1 MNRDEV
7 KKIVYESLQ
16 KGVSLPEI
24 QKILHDKGEIIT
36 FLDLR
41 LMASEL
47 ENVDWKNLAGEK
59 EKEKA
64 AADAAAKKKE
74 EKAARKDE
82 DAGGEEDVISG
93 DKGEW
98 TGGTKI
104 EISKLARHGVALS
117 GSATFASGVKADW
130 FVDQMGRLG
139 LEKATG
145 KPTPED
151 IQEFQV
157 ELQKSLQG

>member
-7 KKIVYESLQ
+7 KKIVLENLQ
-16 KGVSLPEI
+16 KGLSLSDI
-24 QKILHDKGEIIT
+24 QKILHEKGEIIT

-41 LMASEL
+41 LLASEL
-47 ENVDWKNLAGEK
+47 ENLDWKKLAGEK
-59 EKEKA
+59 
-64 AADAAAKKKE
+64 DAPKPEPKKKE
-74 EKAARKDE
+74 EAAGKAE
-82 DAGGEEDVISG
+82 DVEDKDVISG

-98 TGGTKI
+98 TGGTKV
-104 EISKLARHGVALS
+104 EVSKLTRPGVALS
-117 GSATFASGVKADW
+117 GSVTFASGVKADW

-139 LEKATG
+139 LEKTTG

-157 ELQKSLQG
+157 ELQKSLQGM

>member
-7 KKIVYESLQ
+7 KKIVYENLQQGLSL
-16 KGVSLPEI
+16 SDI
-24 QKILHDKGEIIT
+24 QKVLHDKGEIIT

-41 LMASEL
+41 LLASEL
-47 ENVDWKNLAGEK
+47 ENLDWKKLAGEK
-59 EKEKA
+59 DVPPPET
-64 AADAAAKKKE
+64 KKKE
-74 EKAARKDE
+74 ETADKADKTE
-82 DAGGEEDVISG
+82 PEGEEDVISG

-98 TGGTKI
+98 SGGTKI
-104 EISKLARHGVALS
+104 EISKITRPGVALS

-151 IQEFQV
+151 VKGFQE
-157 ELQKSLQG
+157 ELQKQLQGM

>member
-16 KGVSLPEI
+16 QGLSLSDI

-41 LMASEL
+41 LLASEL
-47 ENVDWKNLAGEK
+47 ENLDWKKLAGEK
-59 EKEKA
+59 DTPPPEA
-64 AADAAAKKKE
+64 KKE
-74 EKAARKDE
+74 EAVTDKSAKPVSE
-82 DAGGEEDVISG
+82 DEEDVISG

-98 TGGTKI
+98 SGGTKI
-104 EISKLARHGVALS
+104 ELSKITRPGVALS
-117 GSATFASGVKADW
+117 GNVTFASGVKADW

-139 LEKATG
+139 LEKTTG

-151 IQEFQV
+151 IKGFQE
-157 ELQKSLQG
+157 ELQKQLQG

>member
-16 KGVSLPEI
+16 QGLSLSDI

-41 LMASEL
+41 LLASEL
-47 ENVDWKNLAGEK
+47 ENLDWKKLAGEK
-59 EKEKA
+59 DTPPPET
-64 AADAAAKKKE
+64 KKKE
-74 EKAARKDE
+74 EAADKTASE
-82 DAGGEEDVISG
+82 DEEDVISG

-98 TGGTKI
+98 SGGTKI
-104 EISKLARHGVALS
+104 EISKITRPGVALS
-117 GSATFASGVKADW
+117 GSVTFASGVKADW
-130 FVDQMGRLG
+130 FVDQMGRMG
-139 LEKATG
+139 LEKTTG

-151 IQEFQV
+151 IKGFQE
-157 ELQKSLQG
+157 ELQKQLQGM

>member
-7 KKIVYESLQ
+7 KKIVLENLQ
-16 KGVSLPEI
+16 KGLSLSDI
-24 QKILHDKGEIIT
+24 QKLLHEKGEIIT

-41 LMASEL
+41 LLASEL
-47 ENVDWKNLAGEK
+47 ENLDWKKLAGEK
-59 EKEKA
+59 DVPKPEP
-64 AADAAAKKKE
+64 KKE
-74 EKAARKDE
+74 EKTAGKAEESE
-82 DAGGEEDVISG
+82 DKDVISG

-98 TGGTKI
+98 TGGTKV
-104 EISKLARHGVALS
+104 EVSKLTRPGVALS
-117 GSATFASGVKADW
+117 GSVTFASGVKADW

-151 IQEFQV
+151 VQEFQV
-157 ELQKSLQG
+157 ELQKNLQGM

>member
-7 KKIVYESLQ
+7 KKIVYENLQQGLSL
-16 KGVSLPEI
+16 SDI
-24 QKILHDKGEIIT
+24 QKVLHDKGEIIT

-41 LMASEL
+41 LLASEL
-47 ENVDWKNLAGEK
+47 ENLDWKKLAGEK
-59 EKEKA
+59 DTPPPE
-64 AADAAAKKKE
+64 AKKKE
-74 EKAARKDE
+74 AAGKAAPE
-82 DAGGEEDVISG
+82 DEEDVISG

-98 TGGTKI
+98 SGGTKI
-104 EISKLARHGVALS
+104 EISKITRPGVALS

-130 FVDQMGRLG
+130 FVDQMGRMG

-151 IQEFQV
+151 IKGFQE
-157 ELQKSLQG
+157 ELQKQLQG